1 MKKLNLRGL
10 TYYISKL
17 TYPIIAAVATAGL
30 TFAFL
35 KNAEYKRLCQL
46 NDRISCVLE
55 NTSEP
60 SPKEKIRAYRERI
73 SVLENELKTALA
85 YEKRYSELE
94 KEYKNLKQENENL
107 GAQLVRKNKMIKEL
121 NERVKEQNSKI
132 KKLIEK
138 KETLEKIISKNA
150 SEILSH
156 VSSSKL
162 KILYQNFKPQI
173 EDPEK
178 IYQIAKKLIK
188 QIYIS
193 KETIKEFL
201 NKIDFSKNSPKN
213 TGIFISAL
221 VNQLNGPI
229 ELDLTNA
236 PPLDYLGM
244 FLHQD
249 VFLKIKGNVGDHLGY
264 KLNGGRI
271 FVTGVSGNFVGYKM
285 QNGFISV
292 KRAGDYVGCKAR
304 QGAIEIQT
312 YAGKEVGFDCG
323 YWYDFFQ
330 RPLTIRIGKSAKS
343 IAWDSSMK
351 ILCNGEDVSRSKAE
365 VFLLTILLP
374 FMLGFSAA
382 GLAKRFLDSS
392 FYDEYEEVF
401 TYGTLG
407 GVISSLATQL
417 YYWLG
422 W

>member
-1 MKKLNLRGL
+1 MKKLNLRRF

-17 TYPIIAAVATAGL
+17 TYPIVAAVAATGL
-30 TFAFL
+30 TFAVL
-35 KNAEYKRLCQL
+35 KNAEYNRLCQL
-46 NDRISCVLE
+46 NNKISHVLE

-60 SPKEKIRAYRERI
+60 SPKEMIKAYRERI

-85 YEKRYSELE
+85 YEKRYSELG
-94 KEYKNLKQENENL
+94 KEYENLKQENENL
-107 GAQLVRKNKMIKEL
+107 EAQLVRKDKRIEEL
-121 NERVKEQNSKI
+121 NKRVKEQKSKI
-132 KKLIEK
+132 KKLAKEK
-138 KETLEKIISKNA
+138 GALENIIAKNA

-156 VSSSKL
+156 VLSSKL

-178 IYQIAKKLIK
+178 IYQIAKKLIERV
-188 QIYIS
+188 YLS
-193 KETIKEFL
+193 KEIIKEFL
-201 NKIDFSKNSPKN
+201 DKIDFSKNSPKN

-221 VNQLNGPI
+221 VNHLNGSI
-229 ELDLTNA
+229 ELDLTKG

-244 FLHQD
+244 FLHRD
-249 VFLKIKGNVGDHLGY
+249 VFLKIKGDVGDYLGY

-271 FVTGVSGNFVGYKM
+271 FVTGASGNFIGYKM
-285 QNGFISV
+285 RNGTIAV
-292 KRAGDYVGCKAR
+292 NKAGDYIGCKAR
-304 QGAIEIQT
+304 RGIIT
-312 YAGKEVGFDCG
+312 IKTVAGKEVGFDCG

-330 RPLTIRIGKSAKS
+330 RPLTIRIGESAKS

-351 ILCNGEDVSRSKAE
+351 ITCNSEDVSRSKAG
-365 VFLLTILLP
+365 VFLLTVLLP

-382 GLAKRFLDSS
+382 GLARRFLDS

-401 TYGTLG
+401 AYGALG

-417 YYWLG
+417 YYWFG